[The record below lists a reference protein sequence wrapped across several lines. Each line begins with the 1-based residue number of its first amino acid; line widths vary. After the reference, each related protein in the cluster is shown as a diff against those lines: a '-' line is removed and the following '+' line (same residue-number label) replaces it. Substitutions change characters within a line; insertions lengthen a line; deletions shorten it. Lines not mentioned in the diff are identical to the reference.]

1 MAGCQAAANTILPM
15 LSPKAAIFDL
25 DGTLLDTLDDLAD
38 SANEALAAAGLPV
51 HPVDAYRTFVGD
63 GIQTLVRRIVP
74 ADGAEEKVTEV
85 LALFRAAYGRR
96 WNNKTRPYDGIPEM
110 LTALM
115 QRPVQMAVLSNKP
128 QRFTELCMAHHLSAY
143 SFTPVLGQREEVPR
157 KPHPAGALE
166 IAEMLGLNPGEI
178 AFVGD
183 TRTDMD
189 TATAAGMV
197 PVGVTWGFRAVEEL
211 RAHGAQVIVDHPSE
225 LVPLFT

>member
-1 MAGCQAAANTILPM
+1 MPTLQ
-15 LSPKAAIFDL
+15 AAIFDL

-74 ADGAEEKVTEV
+74 ADGAEEKVAEV
-85 LALFRAAYGRR
+85 LALYREAYGRR
-96 WNNKTRPYDGIPEM
+96 WNLKTKPYAGVPEM
-110 LTALM
+110 LTALTA
-115 QRPVQMAVLSNKP
+115 RALPMAVLSNKP
-128 QRFTELCMAHHLSAY
+128 QRFTELCMAHHLPAF

-157 KPHPAGALE
+157 KPHPAAAHE
-166 IAEMLGLNPGEI
+166 IAAALRLAPESI
-178 AFVGD
+178 AFIGD

-197 PVGVTWGFRAVEEL
+197 AVGVTWGFRPVEEL
-211 RAHGAQVIVDHPSE
+211 RAHGARVIVDYPRE
-225 LVPLFT
+225 LPALFA